1 MRKLIWVVILLV
13 YSITVVAADDK
24 DKAELQ
30 GLYAAMSAL
39 SQEQQALFQQFQML
53 QELRRANDRVLY
65 ASQLRPPL
73 YTADIPNYNDVVQAQ
88 RDIVRR
94 GDELAQQ
101 TDQLYTQY
109 SAIGTRKAQLQER
122 ILELTLPR

>member
-39 SQEQQALFQQFQML
+39 NQEQQALFQQFQML

-73 YTADIPNYNDVVQAQ
+73 YTADIPNYKDVVQAQ

>member
-39 SQEQQALFQQFQML
+39 NQEQQALFQQFQML

-109 SAIGTRKAQLQER
+109 SAIGIRKAQLQER

>member
-1 MRKLIWVVILLV
+1 MRKIIWVLFLLV
-13 YSITVVAADDK
+13 SSLTAAADDK
-24 DKAELQ
+24 DKTELQ
-30 GLYAAMSAL
+30 GLYAAMNAL
-39 SQEQQALFQQFQML
+39 NQEQQALFQQFQML

-73 YTADIPNYNDVVQAQ
+73 YTAEVPNYNDVIQAQ
-88 RDIVRR
+88 REIVRR

-101 TDQLYTQY
+101 TDQLYAQY
-109 SAIGTRKAQLQER
+109 SAIGASKAQLQQR